1 MGGCVVCG
9 SEQFREYGM
18 LVLRGFIAFTL
29 ITSWACGGGID
40 KTFDKVI
47 LISVDTLRADYLGA
61 YGAPAGLT
69 PAFDEFAESST
80 LFEDAIT
87 SATSTLPSHTS
98 LFYSLHTFIHNA
110 YTGNPPN
117 SHLISQVEVIRRAG
131 YRTAAYVG
139 GGQLRSIFQLNRGF
153 GIYEIVNTR
162 NINSKS
168 RGKDRLARLEMAAD
182 KFLDQYGHEPFFLF
196 LHTYEPHHP
205 YDAPKRFVEEVQA
218 FEVEIGSVE
227 LDTPLVEFE
236 DGLVV
241 SPEAWVANDRRLQ
254 YAAEVRYVDDFIN
267 KLLNRLRELELDDEV
282 VVIFLS
288 DHGESL
294 GERGL
299 IGHNRFT
306 TEQLRVPLIIRV
318 PGLKAQRIGEPVQL
332 LDVMP
337 TVYSLL
343 ALEQPYPFLGTDL
356 TPVMIGNA
364 PSWEPFER
372 LRFSENKGTAA
383 VLHGPWKAIFKIEP
397 VQRSSVKLFNLV
409 EDPGELVD
417 QRSMYPELAAQLVK
431 EYERLLLRH
440 TDLKKLFPRATDVA
454 QELDE
459 ETLRDLKTLGYVR

>member
-1 MGGCVVCG
+1 M
-9 SEQFREYGM
+9 
-18 LVLRGFIAFTL
+18 
-29 ITSWACGGGID
+29 
-40 KTFDKVI
+40 
-47 LISVDTLRADYLGA
+47 
-61 YGAPAGLT
+61 
-69 PAFDEFAESST
+69 
-80 LFEDAIT
+80 
-87 SATSTLPSHTS
+87 
-98 LFYSLHTFIHNA
+98 
-110 YTGNPPN
+110 
-117 SHLISQVEVIRRAG
+117 
-131 YRTAAYVG
+131 
-139 GGQLRSIFQLNRGF
+139 
-153 GIYEIVNTR
+153 
-162 NINSKS
+162 
-168 RGKDRLARLEMAAD
+168 
-182 KFLDQYGHEPFFLF
+182 F

-236 DGLVV
+236 DGLGV